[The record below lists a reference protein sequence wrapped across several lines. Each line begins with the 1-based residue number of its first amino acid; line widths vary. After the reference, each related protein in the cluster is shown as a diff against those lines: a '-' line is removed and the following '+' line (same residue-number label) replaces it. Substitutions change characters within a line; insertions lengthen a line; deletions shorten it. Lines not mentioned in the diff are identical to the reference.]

1 MKQRVKKLLTL
12 TVAATAAMALLAG
25 CGSSSADSAGAAAEN
40 EDIEDSSAAEE
51 TVGSETSEDTGSDS
65 GSDVTVRIGTM
76 DLVNGD
82 LIARYEDLYEQLL
95 GVDVEIVNF
104 DSGSDVNTALASGSI
119 DISEL
124 GSSPTALGISNGLEY
139 EVIWIGDVI
148 GSAETLVATEES
160 GVTSVEELAG
170 KTVATPFASTAHY
183 SLLNALELAG
193 LSETDV
199 TVLDMQP
206 DDIYAAWL
214 RGDIDAAYV
223 WYPVLSELQET
234 GVNITDSAQ
243 LADQG
248 IITADLVVAR
258 TEFAEQYP
266 EIVENYIKVQI
277 QANEVLLDDPETAA
291 TEIASVLEITEEDA
305 ADQITQYVY
314 LRGEEQADYLNDYIA
329 DALKATADFLVEQQS
344 ITSAPDLET
353 FVNSIN
359 TSYLEAALAE

>member
-1 MKQRVKKLLTL
+1 MKQRAKKLLTL
-12 TVAATAAMALLAG
+12 TIAATASLSLLAG
-25 CGSSSADSAGAAAEN
+25 CGQSSADSSTAAA
-40 EDIEDSSAAEE
+40 D
-51 TVGSETSEDTGSDS
+51 SEDVEESSVSAEPEEAEAAASSDT
-65 GSDVTVRIGTM
+65 SDVTVKIGTM

-82 LIARYEDLYEQLL
+82 LIARYEDLYEQQL
-95 GVDVEIVNF
+95 GVDVEIVSF

-160 GVTSVEELAG
+160 GVTSVEDLAG

-291 TEIASVLEITEEDA
+291 TEIASVLEISEEDA

-314 LRGEEQADYLNDYIA
+314 LKGEEQADYLNDYIA